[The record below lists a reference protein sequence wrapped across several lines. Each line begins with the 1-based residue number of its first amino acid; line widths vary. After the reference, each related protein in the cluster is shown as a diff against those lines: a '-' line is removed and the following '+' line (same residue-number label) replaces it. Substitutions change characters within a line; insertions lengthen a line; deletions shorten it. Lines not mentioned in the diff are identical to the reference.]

1 MQQIKKKLYAA
12 PRVKSV
18 KFQVERGFESSPD
31 YDTPPDCFGFVANQS
46 LEAFSRRDPD
56 PNWTITYED
65 PFAPAE

>member
-31 YDTPPDCFGFVANQS
+31 LPPTEIGCSFTSNNY
-46 LEAFSRRDPD
+46 LEDWVDGSTNEHF
-56 PNWTITYED
+56 TYSFTE
-65 PFAPAE
+65 